1 MKTISV
7 DKYVDAAEEVILQ
20 LKKRVD
26 KKGRPIQLV
35 SASKLRNLLAMTA
48 DIYNDVLL
56 SSDEKLSSEIT
67 SRIEYLRIRVIYECG
82 RDESGRD
89 GSVRDFIKEAKII
102 EILKEIGSSK
112 ADFLLFNRYM
122 EALVAFH
129 RFYGGKD

>member
-35 SASKLRNLLAMTA
+35 TTSKLRNLLAMTA

-82 RDESGRD
+82 RDES
-89 GSVRDFIKEAKII
+89 VRYFIEEAKII
-102 EILKEIGSSK
+102 ETLKEIGSSK
-112 ADFLLFNRYM
+112 ANFLLFNRYM

-129 RFYGGKD
+129 KFYGGKD